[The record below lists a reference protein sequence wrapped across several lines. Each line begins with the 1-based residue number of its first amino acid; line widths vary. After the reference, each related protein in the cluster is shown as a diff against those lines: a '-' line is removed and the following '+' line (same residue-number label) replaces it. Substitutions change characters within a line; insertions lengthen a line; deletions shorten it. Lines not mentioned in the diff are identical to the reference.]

1 MANIISMAMTMPKRP
16 TYNNNRFMFD
26 KKTSNKLCFVA
37 CINGVATG
45 LTKPFS
51 TFQSRALQTC
61 DDPIITDQRRSG
73 NYAPPIWDFDFIQ
86 SLSSDCNKLG
96 WLFLSL
102 GWLFALREW
111 CLKRVSGLMF
121 QMEMML
127 DEEITVDQQLEFI
140 DDLQRLGISYHFEDK
155 IKHILNHIYDDQRFC
170 FKKDLHST
178 ALEFKILRQYGFS
191 VPQDVF
197 DCFKNDEG
205 DFVASL
211 GDDTKGLLQLYE
223 ASFMLTP
230 GEKTLELAREFAAK
244 FLQKKIDNDNREGN
258 IGINDEY
265 LSLLAGNA
273 LELPF
278 HWRAQR
284 PYARWFISVYE
295 KRPYNMNLMVLELAK
310 LDFNIVQATHQQEL
324 KHVSRCW
331 KQTCLAEKL
340 PFARNRV
347 VESYL
352 LTIGDL
358 FQPEYGYSRIMG
370 TKVNALVTIID
381 DMFDVYGTYEEL
393 QLFNNAIQRWDI
405 EAMDKLP
412 EYMQICFLAL
422 NNFVD
427 EMAYHVLKEQGSFI
441 IPHLRKSWANL
452 CTTYLQEA
460 KWYSMGYTPTME
472 EYISH
477 AWVSISV
484 PVMLCHA
491 YFLVTNPIEKE
502 AIDSLFKCDNIVQFS
517 GTIARLANDLG
528 TSPDEMERGDVPKSI
543 QCYMNDTGAS
553 REEAQKYMKRL
564 IYEMWKKMNEERVA
578 SDSPLSRNLI
588 RVAVDFGRIALYV
601 YEHGDGYGIQ
611 GPQTKTRISSLL
623 FETIV

>member
-16 TYNNNRFMFD
+16 TNNSRFIFD
-26 KKTSNKLCFVA
+26 IKPSNKAYVA
-37 CINGVATG
+37 CISNGAATG
-45 LTKPFS
+45 LTKTCS
-51 TFQSRALQTC
+51 TFQSKALQTC

-73 NYAPPIWDFDFIQ
+73 NYSPPIWDFDFIQ
-86 SLSSDCNKLG
+86 SLSSDCNKDV
-96 WLFLSL
+96 
-102 GWLFALREW
+102 R
-111 CLKRVSGLMF
+111 CLKRVSELMF
-121 QMEMML
+121 QVEMML

-155 IKHILNHIYDDQRFC
+155 IKHILNHIYDDDQRFC
-170 FKKDLHST
+170 YKKDLHST
-178 ALEFKILRQYGFS
+178 ALEFKILRQHGFS

-197 DCFKNDEG
+197 DCFKNDDG
-205 DFVASL
+205 DFEASL

-244 FLQKKIDNDNREGN
+244 FLQKKIDNDNCEGN

-295 KRPYNMNLMVLELAK
+295 KRPYNMNPMVIELAK

-324 KHVSRCW
+324 KHVSRWW

-340 PFARNRV
+340 PFARDRV

-381 DMFDVYGTYEEL
+381 DMFDVYGTLEEL
-393 QLFNNAIQRWDI
+393 QLFNDVIQRWDI

-412 EYMQICFLAL
+412 DYMQICFLAL

-427 EMAYHVLKEQGSFI
+427 DMAYHVLKEQGSFI

-460 KWYSMGYTPTME
+460 KWYSIGYTPTME
-472 EYISH
+472 EYINH
-477 AWVSISV
+477 AWISISV

-491 YFLVTNPIEKE
+491 YFLVTNPIGKE
-502 AIDSLFKCDNIVQFS
+502 AVESLFKRDNIVRFS

-543 QCYMNDTGAS
+543 QCYINDTGAS
-553 REEAQKYMKRL
+553 REEAREYMKSM
-564 IYEMWKKMNEERVA
+564 IYEMWKKMNEGVA
-578 SDSPLSRNLI
+578 SESPLSRNLV
-588 RVAVDFGRIALYV
+588 RVAVDFGRIALYI
-601 YEHGDGYGIQ
+601 YEHGDGYGVQ